1 MVFFGCV
8 ASMPSVRDGRDRVS
22 VPFRARRGTSLVEML
37 VAVVVLVFV
46 LMAMASMFLLSQ
58 TVTYTKEDETATA
71 LALRFVEQQE
81 GRPFEDFAD
90 PYFASNPD
98 SNGDFGKYHA
108 AASVV
113 SVDNYSAIVRVT
125 VEWPSVMGAGRKDVT
140 LERVIS
146 AGGHRNVGGL

>member
-1 MVFFGCV
+1 MVFFGCDAIV
-8 ASMPSVRDGRDRVS
+8 PPVCDGRDHAP

-71 LALRFVEQQE
+71 LALRFMEQQE
-81 GRPFEDFAD
+81 GRPFEDFAAT
-90 PYFASNPD
+90 PNFHD
-98 SNGDFGKYHA
+98 SEDFGKFHA
-108 AASVV
+108 TASVV
-113 SVDNYSAIVRVT
+113 SRDDYFARVQVI
-125 VEWPSVMGAGRKDVT
+125 VEWSSVIGAGRKNVT

-146 AGGHRNVGGL
+146 AGGHRNVGRL